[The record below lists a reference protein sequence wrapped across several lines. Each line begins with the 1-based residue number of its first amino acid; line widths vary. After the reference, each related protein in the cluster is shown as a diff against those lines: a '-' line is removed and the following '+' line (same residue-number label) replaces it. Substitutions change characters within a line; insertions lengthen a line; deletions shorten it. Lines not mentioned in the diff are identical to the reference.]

1 MTGHAQGLMN
11 SYMHNVY
18 EYQIDFFVY
27 VGLDKRILMKMFVG
41 MGVLIAFA
49 QAWQQY

>member
-11 SYMHNVY
+11 SYIHNVC

-27 VGLDKRILMKMFVG
+27 VGLDKKILISVFVG
-41 MGVLIAFA
+41 LGVLIAFT